1 MHNLR
6 DALLDP
12 SPKGFADHNTATK
25 TALDQQDVCVR
36 GAAFY
41 NRTSIATEQY
51 CALGDSVDLLKR
63 HLFSL

>member
-12 SPKGFADHNTATK
+12 SPKGFADHNVATK
-25 TALDQQDVCVR
+25 TALDQQDVRECIAQGELKEVR

-41 NRTSIATEQY
+41 NRTSIVTKRY
-51 CALGDSVDLLKR
+51 CAL
-63 HLFSL
+63 